1 MLNLSSANAFNL
13 ITSKILSFGKGLWIY
28 FDRQELKTAQDE
40 IDRVK
45 ELYVN
50 LCEEKDQ
57 MKEKM
62 DSEWIVKLEQSVQ
75 KVRSTGIR
83 NY

>member
-1 MLNLSSANAFNL
+1 M
-13 ITSKILSFGKGLWIY
+13 SFGKELWIY